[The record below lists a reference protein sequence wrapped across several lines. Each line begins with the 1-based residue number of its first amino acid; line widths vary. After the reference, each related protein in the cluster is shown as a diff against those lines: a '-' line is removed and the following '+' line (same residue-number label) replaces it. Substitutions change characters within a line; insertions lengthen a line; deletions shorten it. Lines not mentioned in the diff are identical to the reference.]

1 MLRTIEATIDA
12 DGNVRL
18 LEPVRLDQ
26 WVRALVTILEP
37 LDADLKAEMPSPAE
51 WSEQALAA
59 DWLRTDEDAAWA
71 HLQLDR

>member
-37 LDADLKAEMPSPAE
+37 LDADLEAEMPSPAE
-51 WSEQALAA
+51 LSEQALAA

>member
-37 LDADLKAEMPSPAE
+37 LDADLEAEMPSPTE